1 MKELSTEKMMTVK
14 EVAHALKVTERT
26 IRNYVT
32 KLRHDLSGVK
42 NKQGGYLFNE
52 KDVTLIKLTLEKN
65 QHLDNVNNLPKTAL
79 DKQLLIKQAMFLQNE
94 MIEELQGQITTLK
107 PKAKLAELAIRDEKE
122 HYSIRDAGKH
132 LGLKQKE
139 MFDLLRSKGL
149 LTMDNLPTSKAIKY
163 KVLQLRSNA
172 EINGRNRPQSI
183 MTMANI
189 HEFQKRYVKESK

>member
-14 EVAHALKVTERT
+14 EVADALKVTERT

-32 KLRHDLSGVK
+32 KLRHVLSGVK

-149 LTMDNLPTSKAIKY
+149 LTMDNLPTSKALKY
-163 KVLQLRSNA
+163 KILQLRSNA

-189 HEFQKRYVKESK
+189 HEFQKKYIKEGK